1 MDFFIILILI
11 LFNSFFAMAE
21 IAIISA
27 RKNKLK
33 HLALSGDKGAQI
45 AFDLADKPSVF
56 LSTIQIGITL
66 IGILAGAI
74 GDARIVSKLSLFL
87 KPLPFI
93 GVISEQIAFVIVVA
107 VITYLSVV
115 LGELLPKRIAL
126 SNSER
131 IASFAA
137 PIILKIS
144 NFTSPIVRFLSISTE
159 TVFKLIGLKPAVDP
173 PITEDE
179 IRVLISEGTN
189 IGIFNKTEK
198 KLIDR
203 ALLLDDLRVKMLMTP
218 KHKIIIFDINQFTK
232 HPRHYL
238 FDYTHSRII
247 FTEGGPDKIVGVIH
261 IKDLL
266 PYHLKD
272 DKFDVNKIKNV
283 ITKPHFVPEN
293 MRALKVLEIFR
304 HSPVHIALVLDEFGS
319 IQGLITLND
328 ILEALVGEIKS
339 QSYKDPEIVSKPD
352 GSFFI
357 DGTVSVNDLK
367 KTLHLGKLPKE
378 ELSAYQTIGGFI
390 ISFLEQIPKTGDYFE
405 WEGYRF
411 EILDM
416 DDNRVDKV
424 LITKSKHHLSVKKLS
439 TTH

>member
-1 MDFFIILILI
+1 MDFLIIFILI

-21 IAIISA
+21 IAIIAA

-33 HLALSGDKGAQI
+33 HLAISGEKGAQI
-45 AFDLADKPSVF
+45 AFDLKEKPSVF

-66 IGILAGAI
+66 IVILAGAI
-74 GDARIVSKLSLFL
+74 GDSRIVTKLALIL

-93 GVISEQIAFVIVVA
+93 GIINEQIAFVSVILI
-107 VITYLSVV
+107 ITYLSVV
-115 LGELLPKRIAL
+115 VGELIPKRIAL
-126 SNSER
+126 SNPER

-137 PIILKIS
+137 PFVLIIS

-159 TVFKLIGLKPAVDP
+159 VMSKLLGVKPVIDP

-179 IRVLISEGTN
+179 IRVLIREGTN

-198 KLIDR
+198 KLIER
-203 ALLLDDLRVKMLMTP
+203 TFLLDDLRVKMLMTP

-238 FDYTHSRII
+238 LNYSHSRII
-247 FTEGGPDKIVGVIH
+247 FTEGGPDKIIGVIH

-272 DKFDVNKIKNV
+272 DKFDIMDIKNT
-283 ITKPHFVPEN
+283 ITKPLLVPEN

-304 HSPVHIALVLDEFGS
+304 HSPVHIALVLDEFGG

-339 QSYKDPEIVSKPD
+339 QTYKDPEIVAKPD
-352 GSFFI
+352 GSFFM
-357 DGTVSVNDLK
+357 DGTVSIPDLK
-367 KTLHLGKLPKE
+367 KTLHLHKLPKE
-378 ELSAYQTIGGFI
+378 DSASYQTIGGFV
-390 ISFLEQIPKTGDYFE
+390 ISYLDRIPKTGDYFE
-405 WEGYRF
+405 CEGYRF

-416 DDNRVDKV
+416 DDSRVDKV
-424 LITKSKHHLSVKKLS
+424 LITKSK
-439 TTH
+439 